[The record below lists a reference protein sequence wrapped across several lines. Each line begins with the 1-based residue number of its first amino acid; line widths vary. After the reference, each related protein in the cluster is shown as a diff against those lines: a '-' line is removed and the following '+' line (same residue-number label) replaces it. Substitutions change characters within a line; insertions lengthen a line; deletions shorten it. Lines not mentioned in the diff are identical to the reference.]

1 MTKTRPNTTR
11 MFAHMAFV
19 RDILLGAEK
28 RKSNLKSMCDSLGIN
43 PSHLYH
49 SDIHVS
55 FEQAYRAWEVAI
67 QQTGDQ
73 RLGLHIGEQTNP
85 SIMGLVGHLMQSC
98 PNLEEAFKSFCSFS
112 VVASDMFSYSI
123 SKVADK
129 HWLSYKACTPWI
141 KVAPISARQGVEQ
154 AMAGT
159 LNVFRILTG
168 KKIFPELV
176 HLSYPTPKDLPEY
189 ERVFQAPIKWSAP
202 SNTLVFSHE
211 QLSTPVLSYDESL
224 MGVFCELIRKRFE
237 KLDQET
243 FVNKVK
249 REIMTT
255 FMGQIPSIESIA
267 ARFNITVR
275 SFQRKLEEENSSYR
289 ELCQELGKDFAAS
302 LLSNQ
307 NVKITEVA
315 SALGYSDARAFQRAF
330 KSWTG
335 QTPSKF
341 REVLK

>member
-1 MTKTRPNTTR
+1 

-28 RKSNLKSMCDSLGIN
+28 RKGNLKSMCEALKIN
-43 PSHLYH
+43 PLDLYH

-55 FEQAYRAWEVAI
+55 FEQAYRAWDVAI
-67 QQTGDQ
+67 MQTGDQ
-73 RLGLHIGEQTNP
+73 HLGLHLGEQTNP
-85 SIMGLVGHLMQSC
+85 SILGLVGLLMQSS
-98 PNLEEAFKSFCSFS
+98 PNLEEAFKAVCSFS

-123 SKVADK
+123 SITGDK
-129 HWLSYKACTPWI
+129 ASLSYKACTPWV
-141 KVAPISARQGVEQ
+141 KVSPVSARQGVEQ

-159 LNVFRILTG
+159 VNIFRMLTG
-168 KKIFPELV
+168 IKITPELV
-176 HLSYPTPKDLPEY
+176 LLSYPKQKNIAEY
-189 ERVFQAPIKWSAP
+189 ERIFQAPIKWNAT
-202 SNTLVFSHE
+202 SNSLIFSRDK
-211 QLSTPVLSYDESL
+211 LLTPILSYDESL
-224 MGVFCELIRKRFE
+224 MGVFCELIKKRFS
-237 KLDQET
+237 KLNKET

-275 SFQRKLEEENSSYR
+275 SFQRKLEEENVSYR
-289 ELCQELGKDFAAS
+289 ELCNDLGKDFATS
-302 LLSNQ
+302 LLSNH
-307 NVKITEVA
+307 NVTIKEVA
-315 SALGYSDARAFQRAF
+315 STLGYSNTRAFQRAF

-341 REVLK
+341 REIV